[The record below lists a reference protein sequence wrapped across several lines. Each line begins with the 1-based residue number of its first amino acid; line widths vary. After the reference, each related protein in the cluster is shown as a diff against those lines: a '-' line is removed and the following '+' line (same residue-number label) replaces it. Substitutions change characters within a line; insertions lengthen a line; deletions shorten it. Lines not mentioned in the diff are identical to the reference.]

1 MMVAGVLA
9 VALGRT
15 WHLWFPI
22 NKKLWTS
29 SYVLFTAGLALICL
43 ALCYWLVDVKQHR
56 GAWTKPIL
64 VFGKNAIA
72 AYFLSEAMAAA
83 LYTLRIHP
91 GGGRSVT
98 LQEYF
103 YSHVFVSWA
112 SPANASLL
120 YALAYV
126 AICWAVMAVLY
137 REGIFLK
144 I

>member
-1 MMVAGVLA
+1 LLAGIVAIA
-9 VALGRT
+9 MGRT
-15 WHLWFPI
+15 WNLWFPI

-72 AYFLSEAMAAA
+72 AYFLSEAVAAA
-83 LYTLRIHP
+83 LYTLKIHVD
-91 GGGRSVT
+91 GQGVT

-103 YSHVFVSWA
+103 YSHFLAPIA
-112 SPANASLL
+112 SPSNASLL
-120 YALAYV
+120 YALSYV
-126 AICWAVMAVLY
+126 AIGWLVMSVLY
-137 REGIFLK
+137 RKGIFLK